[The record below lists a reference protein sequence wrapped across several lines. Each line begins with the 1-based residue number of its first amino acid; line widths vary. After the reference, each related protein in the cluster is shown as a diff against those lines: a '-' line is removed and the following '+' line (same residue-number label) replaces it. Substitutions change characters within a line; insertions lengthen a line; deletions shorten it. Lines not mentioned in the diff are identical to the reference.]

1 MKSRINYILLFFL
14 VLTVNGLKAQEPACN
29 VNCQEGQAINIDLTS
44 FIGTLPNSFVEVQWW
59 TTEDKQLG
67 TQVTPPFV
75 VTEPGDYYAFYYDPI
90 NDCYNQDVSTA
101 FIRINGCSVINLWKS
116 GQYVDTNNDGL
127 VNIGDVVEYSFTVSN
142 NGNLTVSDITV
153 SDDMVTVNGG
163 PISLAPG
170 QTDNTTFTATYAITQ
185 ADIDAGG
192 VWNLAIANGND
203 PYNVPVDPVDSEDPN
218 GPLDPNDPNYDPN
231 CPTCTFTGLDQD
243 PSIAITKNGT
253 YDANTGVI
261 TYSFEVTN
269 TGNTSLTNILIDD
282 AIIGVTGLA
291 VTPSTLQPGQ
301 TGNATVTYTVTQA
314 DIDAGGVWNIATVT
328 GEDPNGDDVAATST
342 DPNPLDP
349 TDPNVDPG
357 CTDCTFTELDQ
368 DPSIAITKNGT
379 YDANTGVIT
388 YSFEVTNT
396 GNTSLTNILI
406 DDAIIGVTGLAV
418 TPSTLQPGQTGNATI
433 TYTVTQ
439 ADIDAGG
446 VWNIATVTGEDP
458 NGDDVAATSTN
469 PNPLGPTDPNYDPT
483 CPDCTFTELEQEPS
497 ISITKSG
504 SVVDANN
511 DGVIGLGDNI
521 NYTFEVTNTGN
532 TSLTNILID
541 DAIIGVTNLAVTP
554 STLHPGQTGNAT
566 ITYTV
571 TQADLDAGG
580 VWNIATVTGEDPN
593 GDDVTATSTDPNPLD
608 PTDPNVDPGCTDCT
622 YTPLDPSE
630 IIANNDN
637 YGPIDGTIGGTTTET
652 VFDNDTLNGNLIDP
666 NDVTI
671 TVGEA
676 EDTNGDP
683 ISQGGIVINP
693 NGTITV
699 DPFTPSGTYT
709 VEYTICEDANP
720 NNCDTATV
728 TVIVDSCFAGDQPVQ
743 LKCD

>member
-1 MKSRINYILLFFL
+1 MKEKLKYVLLVMMVL
-14 VLTVNGLKAQEPACN
+14 VLNGGFAQNDPFCTID
-29 VNCQEGQAINIDLTS
+29 CQEGQAIHQDLS
-44 FIGTLPNSFVEVQWW
+44 GFLEELPNSFVEVQWW
-59 TTEDKQLG
+59 TTEDKQPG

-192 VWNLAIANGND
+192 VWNLAIANGNA
-203 PYNVPVDPVDSEDPN
+203 PYNIPVDSVDSEDPN
-218 GPLDPNDPNYDPN
+218 GPLDPTDPNYDPN

-301 TGNATVTYTVTQA
+301 TGNAT
-314 DIDAGGVWNIATVT
+314 
-328 GEDPNGDDVAATST
+328 
-342 DPNPLDP
+342 
-349 TDPNVDPG
+349 
-357 CTDCTFTELDQ
+357 
-368 DPSIAITKNGT
+368 
-379 YDANTGVIT
+379 
-388 YSFEVTNT
+388 
-396 GNTSLTNILI
+396 
-406 DDAIIGVTGLAV
+406 
-418 TPSTLQPGQTGNATI
+418 I

-439 ADIDAGG
+439 ADIE
-446 VWNIATVTGEDP
+446 I
-458 NGDDVAATSTN
+458 
-469 PNPLGPTDPNYDPT
+469 
-483 CPDCTFTELEQEPS
+483 
-497 ISITKSG
+497 
-504 SVVDANN
+504 
-511 DGVIGLGDNI
+511 
-521 NYTFEVTNTGN
+521 
-532 TSLTNILID
+532 
-541 DAIIGVTNLAVTP
+541 
-554 STLHPGQTGNAT
+554 
-566 ITYTV
+566 
-571 TQADLDAGG
+571 GG

-622 YTPLDPSE
+622 FTELDQDPS
-630 IIANNDN
+630 IAK
-637 YGPIDGTIGGTTTET
+637 IGRAH
-652 VFDNDTLNGNLIDP
+652 V
-666 NDVTI
+666 
-671 TVGEA
+671 
-676 EDTNGDP
+676 
-683 ISQGGIVINP
+683 
-693 NGTITV
+693 
-699 DPFTPSGTYT
+699 
-709 VEYTICEDANP
+709 
-720 NNCDTATV
+720 
-728 TVIVDSCFAGDQPVQ
+728 
-743 LKCD
+743 